1 MNKSLKRLNELLNN
15 DLGNY
20 TNRLN
25 ANKVTR
31 NVWKIELNIFRP
43 YKKLLDFDMKI
54 KLNGKRLYTTDSVK
68 YLRG

>member
-1 MNKSLKRLNELLNN
+1 MNKSLKRLSELLNN